1 MDSVLSG
8 RYLITKLHHQVSPHA
23 QAHKMTITA
32 MKDSVTV
39 QLPEDDIQF
48 PTELSGVKSIASA
61 TGELGKNVTFKPREL
76 PAIPSVI
83 PKPKFPS
90 SLKTTDLISNSK
102 DFSEEWRENDGL
114 VVALAFI
121 ELLDPQPND
130 AGVFHQSLRMCP
142 HQSSTRGRRRPLNR
156 VPSPQLFDPRP
167 PCRRPPTVV
176 IKIPEHEGNQV
187 GELMGAALHH
197 PRVYAG
203 AQP

>member
-1 MDSVLSG
+1 MVGDIIDVIIPSNRGVLPKSGGKESMDSVLSG

-90 SLKTTDLISNSK
+90 NLKK
-102 DFSEEWRENDGL
+102 YFS
-114 VVALAFI
+114 
-121 ELLDPQPND
+121 
-130 AGVFHQSLRMCP
+130 M
-142 HQSSTRGRRRPLNR
+142 
-156 VPSPQLFDPRP
+156 
-167 PCRRPPTVV
+167 
-176 IKIPEHEGNQV
+176 
-187 GELMGAALHH
+187 
-197 PRVYAG
+197 
-203 AQP
+203 